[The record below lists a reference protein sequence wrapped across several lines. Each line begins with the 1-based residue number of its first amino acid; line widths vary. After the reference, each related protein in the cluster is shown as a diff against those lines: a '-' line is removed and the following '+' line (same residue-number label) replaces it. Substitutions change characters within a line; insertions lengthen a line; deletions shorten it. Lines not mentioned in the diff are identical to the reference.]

1 MKNKI
6 NYIHTQNTHNTRAAE
21 AFVPLLFEE
30 VGRPGSVIDVG
41 CGTGTWL
48 SVFKN
53 QGVKTV
59 LGIDGSNVDLS
70 QLHIDRSE
78 FAAYDLSEPIRLDR
92 RFELAICLEVAEHLP
107 EASSDVLIDTLCEL
121 SDKILF
127 SAAMPNQGGQNHL
140 NEQFFDY
147 WKNKFNQKGYLARDL
162 FRPKIWNDSR
172 IDGWYRQNMF
182 FLEKVQESP
191 ITQESINAY
200 YHPELYNYKHS
211 QLSKALQAKQKLANG
226 EIAILSAL
234 KILYKSVVFTLR
246 KILGA

>member
-1 MKNKI
+1 MNNKI

-21 AFVPLLFEE
+21 AFAPLFIKE
-30 VGRPGSVIDVG
+30 VGLPGSVVDVG

-48 SVFKN
+48 SVFKE

-59 LGIDGSNVDLS
+59 FGIDGNNVDLN

-78 FAAYDLSEPIRLDR
+78 FAAYDLTEPIRLDK

-107 EASSDVLIDTLCEL
+107 EVSADALVSTLCDL

-127 SAAMPNQGGQNHL
+127 SAAMPYQGGQNHL

-147 WKNKFNQKGYLARDL
+147 WKIKFNQKGYLSRDL

-172 IDGWYRQNMF
+172 IDCWYRQNMF
-182 FLEKVQESP
+182 FLEKVQENP
-191 ITQESINAY
+191 VTQEKINAY
-200 YHPELYNYKHS
+200 YHPDIYAYKHS
-211 QLSKALQAKQKLANG
+211 LYSKALHAKQTVANG
-226 EIAILSAL
+226 EIPVLSAL
-234 KILYKSVVFTLR
+234 KILFKSVVFNIQ
-246 KILGA
+246 KVLGK